1 MKVHP
6 EAATL
11 LTLQFGEELGHLP
24 RRTGGMTFEALHEE
38 VKGVIAL
45 WQALPPRPSRSSN
58 WRLAMNLSNSAYPRD
73 SGGRIS
79 R

>member
-1 MKVHP
+1 
-6 EAATL
+6 

-24 RRTGGMTFEALHEE
+24 RRIGGMTFEAAHGEAE
-38 VKGVIAL
+38 GVIVL
-45 WQALPPRPSRSSN
+45 RQALPPRPSQSSN

-73 SGGRIS
+73 FGSRIS